1 MDLAVAPVP
10 PTVVA
15 LAPAS
20 APAVGSRAASVGMP
34 AICHERTKANK
45 TVGGMGSRINTI
57 FSGSDRGS
65 SGTGS
70 VSGFGGR
77 GRRRS
82 RHSDGIKFF
91 DKEMSQSLQSE
102 IVAYTSNY
110 SLDAENASEHNLQII
125 FAARK
130 PHSSLLIIL
139 PQHLLELGPST
150 TTERRVVLVFMTP
163 TRPVYDVDGM

>member
-1 MDLAVAPVP
+1 
-10 PTVVA
+10 
-15 LAPAS
+15 
-20 APAVGSRAASVGMP
+20 
-34 AICHERTKANK
+34 
-45 TVGGMGSRINTI
+45 
-57 FSGSDRGS
+57 
-65 SGTGS
+65 
-70 VSGFGGR
+70 
-77 GRRRS
+77 
-82 RHSDGIKFF
+82 IKFF